1 MTLKI
6 LLRVSVKRSS
16 IGDYFVNFFIFADNV
31 KCREVSRFRY
41 LPSIYPRITM
51 FLDSPAIKRD
61 TRAVPT
67 SPFIVRLRDFS
78 TNLCSHVSWLIGIY
92 MYIFLARTL
101 RGYETTWWERVCE
114 NVKAKSSLGYSKRVS
129 SEQFIRIK
137 GGCLWIATESRSS
150 YVYLRVNNERRSSL
164 F

>member
-92 MYIFLARTL
+92 ICIYFWLGHYAVTRP
-101 RGYETTWWERVCE
+101 RGE
-114 NVKAKSSLGYSKRVS
+114 NEFAKMSRQSPLSDIPSVLVQNSSSG
-129 SEQFIRIK
+129 
-137 GGCLWIATESRSS
+137 
-150 YVYLRVNNERRSSL
+150 LRVDVYESQQNL
-164 F
+164 VPPMCTCA